1 MVYNFQALPGA
12 NRSNAVFR
20 RLSKP
25 VRVVTGWQLA
35 ATAVITLAAG
45 ALAGWHG
52 AASATAGGLISI
64 CAGLV
69 AAMIAARPGGKSA
82 GGVLAGALAAE
93 AVKIVLAVILLLV
106 VIATYDGAV
115 IGALLVS
122 FMVAMVIFSM
132 AFFVREY

>member
-1 MVYNFQALPGA
+1 MVYNFAALPGA
-12 NRSNAVFR
+12 DRSNAMLR

-25 VRVVTGWQLA
+25 VRVVTGWQLT
-35 ATAVITLAAG
+35 ATAAMTAAAG
-45 ALAGWHG
+45 AAAGWHG
-52 AASATAGGLISI
+52 AVSAVAGGLISI

-69 AAMIAARPGGKSA
+69 AAVIATRSGAKSA
-82 GGVLAGALAAE
+82 GGVLVGALAAE

-115 IGALLVS
+115 IVALIGS

>member
-1 MVYNFQALPGA
+1 MVYNFAALPGA
-12 NRSNAVFR
+12 DRTNAMLR

-25 VRVVTGWQLA
+25 VRVVTGWQFA
-35 ATAVITLAAG
+35 ATAAITLAAG
-45 ALAGWHG
+45 AMSGWHG
-52 AASATAGGLISI
+52 AVSAAAGGLISI

-69 AAMIAARPGGKSA
+69 AAVIAARNGAKSA
-82 GGVLAGALAAE
+82 GGVLVGALAAE

-115 IGALLVS
+115 IAALLGS
-122 FMVAMVIFSM
+122 FMVAMLIFSM

>member
-1 MVYNFQALPGA
+1 MVYNFAALPGA
-12 NRSNAVFR
+12 NRTNAMLR

-35 ATAVITLAAG
+35 ATAAITLAAG
-45 ALAGWHG
+45 TLAGWHG
-52 AASATAGGLISI
+52 AVSAVAGGLISI

-69 AAMIAARPGGKSA
+69 AAVIAARNGAKSA
-82 GGVLAGALAAE
+82 GGVLVGALAAE

-106 VIATYDGAV
+106 VIAVYDGAV
-115 IGALLVS
+115 IVALIGS
-122 FMVAMVIFSM
+122 FMTAMLIFSM